1 MDSFIS
7 SYLRSIFSNLGNTTF
22 TPTISP
28 TIKTG
33 IAAANMSDKSGLIE
47 IDMHIAKINII
58 GERTSIRM
66 MI

>member
-1 MDSFIS
+1 
-7 SYLRSIFSNLGNTTF
+7 
-22 TPTISP
+22 
-28 TIKTG
+28 
-33 IAAANMSDKSGLIE
+33 MSDKSGLIE